1 MSHASS
7 TSTST
12 HQQVQH
18 LLRVDHGLA
27 EVRHEACAGTTPY
40 RRDLE
45 KFKFM
50 HDAESAPMSA
60 VFHLFAI
67 FVKVVEP
74 AAVSRGARRLPGDRL
89 PERR

>member
-1 MSHASS
+1 MLTTASRKYVIRPAS
-7 TSTST
+7 ND
-12 HQQVQH
+12 
-18 LLRVDHGLA
+18 RVAKPSPCTREARGLSWDH
-27 EVRHEACAGTTPY
+27 
-40 RRDLE
+40 DE

-74 AAVSRGARRLPGDRL
+74 VS
-89 PERR
+89 